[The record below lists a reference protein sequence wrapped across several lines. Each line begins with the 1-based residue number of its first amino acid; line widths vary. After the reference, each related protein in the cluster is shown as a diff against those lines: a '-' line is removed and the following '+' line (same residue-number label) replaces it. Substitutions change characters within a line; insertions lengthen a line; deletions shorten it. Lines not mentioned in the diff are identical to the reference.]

1 MSTKKKGSSKKP
13 WVLPRHTLFRRVLGL
28 VFLPYVKR
36 KYNVKITT
44 YDGDDR
50 PMLILYNHQTGYDQ
64 FFVGGA
70 FRRPV
75 YYVATEDIFSMGF
88 VSKLIKYLVA
98 PIPIKK
104 QTTDARAVI
113 NCIRVAKEG
122 GAIAI
127 APEGNRTYSGE
138 TVYIKPSI
146 TSLARHLRLPI
157 ALFRIEGGYG
167 VQPRWS
173 DVVRKGEMKAGVSRV
188 IEPEEYKDMSDDEL
202 YRLICDG
209 LYQNEACVDGEYHSP
224 VLAEY
229 LERAIYVCPDCGLSE
244 FYSGG
249 DVISCKRCGKKIRY
263 TPSKELVGVDSEFP
277 FRFVKDWYDYQS
289 EFVTRLN
296 LFDMPHQALY
306 TEKVD
311 LYEVLLYK
319 KKRKIYEGAEISLF
333 TDKITIKAG
342 DDSYDFGFDAL
353 TAISVLGKNKLNI
366 YFDGRVYQIK
376 PDERFCALKY
386 VNIYYRYKNIIKG
399 DENEREQRYTFLGL

>member
-1 MSTKKKGSSKKP
+1 MSRKKKSSSKKP
-13 WVLPRHTLFRRVLGL
+13 WVLPRHAFFRRVLGI
-28 VFLPYVKR
+28 VFLPYVKK
-36 KYNVKITT
+36 KYNIKITT
-44 YDGDDR
+44 YDGDNR
-50 PMLILYNHQTGYDQ
+50 PMLILYNHQTAYDQ

-70 FRRPV
+70 FKRPI

-88 VSKLIKYLVA
+88 LSKIIKFLVA

-167 VQPRWS
+167 MQPRWS

-188 IEPEEYKDMSDDEL
+188 IEPEEYSDLSDDEL
-202 YRLICDG
+202 YKLICDG
-209 LYQNEACVDGEYHSP
+209 LYQNEACVGDEYHSP

-229 LERAIYVCPDCGLSE
+229 LERAIYVCPECGLSE
-244 FYSGG
+244 FKSEG
-249 DVISCKRCGKKIRY
+249 DVIECTRCGKKARY
-263 TPSKELVGVDSEFP
+263 TSTKELVGVDSEFP

-289 EFVTRLN
+289 NFINN
-296 LFDMPHQALY
+296 LKLTEMPDEALY

-311 LYEVLLYK
+311 LFEVLLYK
-319 KKRKIYEGAEISLF
+319 KKRKIHTEAEIALYPS
-333 TDKITIKAG
+333 KITVKA
-342 DDSYDFGFDAL
+342 DEVLYDFEFDKL
-353 TAISVLGKNKLNI
+353 TAVSVLGKNKLNI
-366 YFDGRVYQIK
+366 YSDGKVYQIK
-376 PDERFCALKY
+376 GSERFCALKY
-386 VNIYYRYKNIIKG
+386 VNLCYRYKNIIKG
-399 DENEREQRYTFLGL
+399 DENDTFLGL